1 MRVGEPV
8 HAIKFMIKIGDEHL
22 RETTGVLERSVLPA
36 LKSSA
41 FGEVLVLARRRQLEK
56 LDSDGPGIKESRILR
71 RLDEEA
77 PPHEAAHEYVLR
89 RLPSQLGGDVP
100 TGFAHAMML
109 HNLKTKSPAEYQR
122 RREARL
128 AEQRRLSEKLLAEE
142 NRLRVA
148 GYQLDCYAIYRSEA
162 DMKADTLDLENKK
175 MAVPHSAA
183 FLAEEIDHLLFVKLT
198 GIHHTVVHR
207 ALPRERTGSLF
218 AAQTQ
223 APILQSRTEE
233 AEMKIRRPLISVP
246 SSRDGFVGVLALRS
260 RGEGFSGDSAWVP
273 LSLPEHRG
281 DPPRPHYPAGRTFD
295 AIAKVPYEVVTL
307 WRTEADL
314 LAGMEQLDSSVP
326 EALGNSC
333 SSHVERKHELS
344 DPFRERILHTESSE
358 LILRA

>member
-1 MRVGEPV
+1 M
-8 HAIKFMIKIGDEHL
+8 HAIKFMIKFGKDHL
-22 RETTGVLERSVLPA
+22 REAIAVLTDPVIPA
-36 LKSSA
+36 LKSSG
-41 FGEVLVLARRRQLEK
+41 FSEVLVLARRRQLEK
-56 LDSDGPGIKESRILR
+56 LNPNGPGIKESRILR
-71 RLDEEA
+71 RLAEEA

-100 TGFAHAMML
+100 TGFAHAMLL

-122 RREARL
+122 RRAARL

-148 GYQLDCYAIYRSEA
+148 GYQLDCYAIYGSEA
-162 DMKADTLDLENKK
+162 DLKADTLDLENRK

-198 GIHHTVVHR
+198 GIYHTVVHR

-233 AEMKIRRPLISVP
+233 AGMRIRRALIP
-246 SSRDGFVGVLALRS
+246 TLSSRPGFVGALALGS
-260 RGEGFSGDSAWVP
+260 RGEGFSGDSTWTP

-281 DPPRPHYPAGRTFD
+281 DAPRPYYPAGRTLD
-295 AIAKVPYEVVTL
+295 AIATVPYEVVTL
-307 WRTEADL
+307 WWTEADL
-314 LAGMEQLDSSVP
+314 LAGMEQVDRSIP
-326 EALGNSC
+326 EALGDSL
-333 SSHVERKHELS
+333 SRRIERKHELS
-344 DPFRERILHTESSE
+344 SPFQERDLYTERGE
-358 LILRA
+358 LVLRA